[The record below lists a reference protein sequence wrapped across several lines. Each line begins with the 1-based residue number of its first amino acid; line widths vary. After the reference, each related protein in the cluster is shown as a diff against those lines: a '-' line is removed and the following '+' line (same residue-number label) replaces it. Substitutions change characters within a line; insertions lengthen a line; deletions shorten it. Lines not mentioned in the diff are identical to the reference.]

1 MFLCA
6 VANRVRKQ
14 DKYNLPFGPYSWVR
28 KKDTNIRKHVEMY
41 NKESNRDSI
50 YSFSQKTFVSLLGVC
65 NHVGTEISATTSRKS
80 LLCIVLTYSLELLHV
95 EQIYL
100 TCTQSSDYV

>member
-14 DKYNLPFGPYSWVR
+14 DKYNLLFGPYSWVR

-50 YSFSQKTFVSLLGVC
+50 YSSAKKLLLAC
-65 NHVGTEISATTSRKS
+65 
-80 LLCIVLTYSLELLHV
+80 
-95 EQIYL
+95 
-100 TCTQSSDYV
+100 